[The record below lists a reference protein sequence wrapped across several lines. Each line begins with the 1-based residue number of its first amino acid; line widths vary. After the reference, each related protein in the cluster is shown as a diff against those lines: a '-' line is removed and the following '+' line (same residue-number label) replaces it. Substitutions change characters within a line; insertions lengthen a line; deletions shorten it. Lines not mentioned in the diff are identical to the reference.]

1 MAKRRILLLA
11 GGIYH
16 DFAGFEAALRP
27 LVEKAGDA
35 LDATNDL
42 DALLALDEGRPDV
55 VIINTSLSKH
65 RPDQDDTH
73 PQRLTDAQTEALV
86 AWVQAGGGYLPFH
99 SATVSAEPNA
109 ELARLHG
116 GVFREHPP
124 LHTFAVYPTFLS
136 HPITEGMQA
145 FCVRDELYIQEYNED
160 VAVLLVAVDRG
171 VAYPMAWTRQEG
183 RGRVAHIALGHTSEV
198 WASEPFRTLF
208 LRTLDWLAQA
218 KRGAPDVIYL

>member
-1 MAKRRILLLA
+1 MARKRILLLS

-16 DFAGFEAALRP
+16 DFAGFEAAIRP
-27 LVEKAGDA
+27 LVEGADYA
-35 LDATNDL
+35 LDATDDL
-42 DALLALDEGRPDV
+42 DALLALDEGRPDL
-55 VIINTSLSKH
+55 VISNTSLSAH
-65 RPDQDDTH
+65 RPDQGDDH

-86 AWVQAGGGYLPFH
+86 AWVRAGGGYLPFH
-99 SATVSAEPNA
+99 SATVSAEPNP

-136 HPITEGMQA
+136 HPITEGMTA
-145 FCVRDELYIQEYNED
+145 FCVRDELYIQAYSND
-160 VAVLLVAVDRG
+160 VAVTLVAVDRG

-183 RGRVAHIALGHTSEV
+183 RGRVAHIALGHTPEV
-198 WASEPFRTLF
+198 WASDPFQTLFRRTLA
-208 LRTLDWLAQA
+208 WLAQS